1 MEEHLKL
8 LGLKVRDA
16 VASFEAMSLVWQ
28 RRVQDL
34 RNLSTTEIIARLMDV
49 KERALSDSVGM
60 AFENGE
66 CKSVASAEANVD
78 YQDTVDVIDEA
89 MRRIVEQA
97 QEIARLRTNDD
108 HH

>member
-66 CKSVASAEANVD
+66 CESLASAEAHVD
-78 YQDTVDVIDEA
+78 YQDTVHVIDEA
-89 MRRIVEQA
+89 MRRIVAQA